1 MEELLADEVLLLAG
15 ERDER
20 DDLLGD
26 ALFLVECKATGS
38 VAPKPVLGPRPPGI
52 CTGSSASSR
61 YCTMI
66 IAWFRSSTACR

>member
-26 ALFLVECKATGS
+26 ALFLVERKRDGLAASEVRLRAST
-38 VAPKPVLGPRPPGI
+38 PGI